1 MSAQRFCQ
9 ELRLLDPATLC
20 DFYTYASHRQC
31 LDSLHFILSVEQYS
45 ELPPWQRLEAEQQIF
60 SRYLDTLGPSRVN
73 VTEQIIQTVRS
84 LSTMEFMP
92 YSLQRVLRKASF
104 AAEMA

>member
-9 ELRLLDPATLC
+9 ELRLLDPTTLC
-20 DFYTYASHRQC
+20 DFYTFSSHRQC
-31 LDSLHFILSVEQYS
+31 LDSLHFVLTVEQYA

-73 VTEQIIQTVRS
+73 VTEQIIHSARPA
-84 LSTMEFMP
+84 F
-92 YSLQRVLRKASF
+92 F
-104 AAEMA
+104 AHPLYVSYALAMLPQIFCAP